1 MDVVRVGVG
10 VRAAGTGRAGH
21 RDQVSLRVLDIRPGP
36 ARVVGD
42 GAQPSRGGIV
52 RQGDRA
58 PGQIPLRVAL
68 ADLRQVIVEGDDL
81 RRARIARELRRSG
94 QGQAAG
100 GVVDQLVLVAVT
112 VLHARETSLQVELV
126 LAARRFQ
133 QRDGAV
139 AVVDEHV
146 AELARRADVR
156 PAGGNEEMATA
167 AGAAQHDR
175 SVRVLEDA
183 QIERVRPAV
192 AERAVVVDAVVV
204 GACED
209 DRQITLELNVDVRV
223 PLAAVPEVDRVSGR
237 TAARPRARAAASS
250 SAAAGTPVSRRRPA
264 GARGTAEVVSQKS
277 AVHGQR
283 YHEEEDKADQN
294 ACQRSGAGP
303 GCVHGRSFSCSS
315 TARSPASRRLWGGG
329 PEWMTNRND
338 LRTPGP

>member
-1 MDVVRVGVG
+1 M
-10 VRAAGTGRAGH
+10 
-21 RDQVSLRVLDIRPGP
+21 
-36 ARVVGD
+36 VGD

-52 RQGDRA
+52 REDDRA
-58 PGQIPLRVAL
+58 SGQIPLRVAL
-68 ADLRQVIVEGDDL
+68 ANLRQVIVEGDDP
-81 RRARIARELRRSG
+81 RRGRIARELRRSG

-100 GVVDQLVLVAVT
+100 GVVDQLLLVAVT

-133 QRDGAV
+133 QCDGAV

-204 GACED
+204 GACEG

-237 TAARPRARAAASS
+237 TAARPRARAAAS
-250 SAAAGTPVSRRRPA
+250 AATAGTPVPRRRPA
-264 GARGTAEVVSQKS
+264 GARGAAEVVSQKS